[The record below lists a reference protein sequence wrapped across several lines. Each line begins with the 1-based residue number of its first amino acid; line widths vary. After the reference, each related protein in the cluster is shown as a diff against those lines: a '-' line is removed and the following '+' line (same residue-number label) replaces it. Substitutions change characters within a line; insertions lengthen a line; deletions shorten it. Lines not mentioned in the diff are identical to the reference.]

1 MLRQLLTMDIEISDE
16 WVTFTDGTSTYLQC
30 RKCRR
35 YGLKTW
41 SHVCDGSTWYFS
53 LDAAKAVHARQ
64 LKNSYKMRYL
74 SSTTP

>member
-1 MLRQLLTMDIEISDE
+1 MTTPMDVQISDE

-35 YGLKTW
+35 YGVQSWK
-41 SHVCDGSTWYFS
+41 HVCDGKNWYVN
-53 LDAAKAVHARQ
+53 LETAKIVYARQ
-64 LKNSYKMRYL
+64 LKNSFKMRYL